1 MDTPYIFGPMLPYKG
16 DKFKH
21 KPQGD
26 NSRGYTAVFPTFTL
40 QRLSGY
46 TISMKYCLDTNI
58 FFSFEIG
65 VDLGKNPHEVMD
77 LLTKAQANTPTLT
90 YLMTPGIVAE
100 METMFEPKD
109 KPALHAF
116 LSKVSIKTPP
126 LGEMS
131 VPAMVFDQ
139 FITEGRKRSS
149 DGLHI
154 ADEILVKAIEAAH
167 ARPLSSRIEIQKSLQ
182 QPKESLR
189 SRYRN
194 ATRTGYLDSSAD
206 FGLIMLALNEKA
218 TLITADEGVAL
229 WGQKLGVVEMSG
241 AVFGHA
247 IRQAAGL

>member
-1 MDTPYIFGPMLPYKG
+1 M
-16 DKFKH
+16 KF
-21 KPQGD
+21 
-26 NSRGYTAVFPTFTL
+26 
-40 QRLSGY
+40 
-46 TISMKYCLDTNI
+46 CLDTNI

-65 VDLGKNPHEVMD
+65 VDLGKNPLEVMD
-77 LLTKAQANTPTLT
+77 LLSKAQTNTPSIV
-90 YLMTPGIVAE
+90 YLMTPAIVAE
-100 METMFEPKD
+100 MESMFEVKD
-109 KPALHAF
+109 KAALHSF
-116 LSKVSIKTPP
+116 LPKVSIKTPP
-126 LGEMS
+126 LGEMTI
-131 VPAMVFDQ
+131 PAMVFDQ
-139 FITEGRKRSS
+139 FISEGRKRSG

-154 ADEILVKAIEAAH
+154 ADETLIRAVESAH
-167 ARPLSSRIEIQKSLQ
+167 NKPLASRIDIQKSLQ

-206 FGLIMLALNEKA
+206 FGLIMLALQEKA